1 MIVRRPQ
8 RRGAL
13 NPDMRCLALVVAIA
27 GCSTQQ
33 RVTLGPTIGARSGKI
48 GAEIAA
54 EAVAGEGI
62 AVVASASGRLAS
74 GVSGGG
80 FRFGVEAARSPLPWG
95 GRITATMGPTW
106 IGSDDG
112 GATLDARISVAGYRG
127 YVADD
132 NDKDPN
138 MWAAPRDRTLLGV
151 ELFASSIGTDTEQ
164 HEVLIGIGLTVG
176 SWSESSGGWATVS
189 PPDRER

>member
-1 MIVRRPQ
+1 
-8 RRGAL
+8 
-13 NPDMRCLALVVAIA
+13 MRFLLLLAIT

-33 RVTLGPTIGARSGKI
+33 RVSLGPTVGARSGKI
-48 GAEIAA
+48 GAEITA

-62 AVVASASGRLAS
+62 GLVASASGRLAHE
-74 GVSGGG
+74 VSGGG
-80 FRFGVEAARSPLPWG
+80 FRFGVEAARNPLPWG
-95 GRITATMGPTW
+95 GRFTATLGPTW

-127 YVADD
+127 YRKKEPAADGSD
-132 NDKDPN
+132 
-138 MWAAPRDRTLLGV
+138 WAAPEDRHTLGV

-164 HEVLIGIGLTVG
+164 HEVLIGIGVTFG
-176 SWSESSGGWATVS
+176 SWSESSGGGWASVS